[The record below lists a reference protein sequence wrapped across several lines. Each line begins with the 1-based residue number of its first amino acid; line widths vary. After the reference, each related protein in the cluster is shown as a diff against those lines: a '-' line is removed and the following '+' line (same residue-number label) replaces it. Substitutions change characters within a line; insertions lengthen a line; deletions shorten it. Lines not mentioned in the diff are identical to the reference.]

1 MRLLKIAFL
10 LMSYICL
17 SQADDS
23 AKMFNLLDK
32 RQQQLHIQKEF
43 DELEKKQ
50 QQEKDAYLE
59 NQKPEDKIYIFKQI
73 RFKKNDTLT
82 MQANRILKK
91 YINQPLSVN
100 DIYKIIKELT
110 NFIVS
115 KGYSTSSVTIDEI
128 DKEHDIL
135 FLDLQ
140 YGFVGEVYLNGDNNT
155 TRLDFGMPLKKG
167 DKFNIYDLDT
177 GIENLNNG
185 ARDVKISIKASDNYG
200 NSDIFINLKPK
211 LPSLV
216 LDFDNSG
223 YKAKGEYKT
232 SAYLSLNNI
241 FNLNDSMRLGFI
253 KSLLKNM
260 SQNHENIYILSY
272 NLPIQSYQLSYSLQY
287 SDNKSVIE
295 GYNNSFIKNTD
306 TSLRHKI
313 TLKKI
318 LHRTSKDKFS
328 IYANLGIKDNINK
341 IDDFRLESSSGRY
354 SSIASGVEYSTL
366 AFGGF
371 LFLNLEYEKGIPF
384 LDSKRDTENSL
395 YKIEF
400 NKVNFNLSYQ
410 KSFYIND
417 SLGFLYQNSSGA
429 SYSNEPLLYANKF
442 LIGDEYTVRGF
453 KESSAALDYGAY
465 GNNTIYLQFLN
476 APKYLR
482 ALEPFV
488 GLDMGYGKDY
498 LLPNKDFLAGFAFGF
513 RYNLNHFSL
522 NLTASKAL
530 HKSSNMPSETIP
542 IYLRASAFF

>member
-1 MRLLKIAFL
+1 
-10 LMSYICL
+10 MSFICL

-23 AKMFNLLDK
+23 TKTLNLLDK
-32 RQQQLHIQKEF
+32 RQQQLYIQKEF

-50 QQEKDAYLE
+50 QQEKDISLE
-59 NQKPEDKIYIFKQI
+59 NQDYEDKIYIFKQI

-82 MQANRILKK
+82 MQVNGILKK

-100 DIYKIIKELT
+100 DIYNMIKELT
-110 NFIVS
+110 NFIIS
-115 KGYSTSSVTIDEI
+115 KGYSTSSVTIDKI
-128 DKEHDIL
+128 DQKYHIL

-155 TRLDFGMPLKKG
+155 TRIDFGVPLKKG

-177 GIENLNNG
+177 AIENLNNG
-185 ARDVKISIKASDNYG
+185 AKDVKISVKASENYG
-200 NSDIFINLKPK
+200 YSDVFINLKSKPPD
-211 LPSLV
+211 LI
-216 LDFDNSG
+216 LDLDNSG
-223 YKAKGEYKT
+223 YKNKGEYKAST
-232 SAYLSLNNI
+232 YISLSNI
-241 FNLNDSMRLGFI
+241 FNLNDSIRFGFI
-253 KSLLKNM
+253 KGLLKDM
-260 SQNHENIYILSY
+260 SKEREDVYVASY
-272 NLPIQSYQLSYSLQY
+272 TLPIQGYQLSYSLQY
-287 SDNKSVIE
+287 SDNINVIE
-295 GYNNSFIKNTD
+295 GNDNSFIKNTD

-313 TLKKI
+313 MLKKI

-341 IDDFRLESSSGRY
+341 IDNFRLESSSGRY
-354 SSIASGVEYSTL
+354 SSIASGIEYSTL

-384 LDSKRDTENSL
+384 LDSKRDFKDSL

-417 SLGFLYQNSSGA
+417 SLAFLYQNSLGA

-465 GNNTIYLQFLN
+465 GNNTVYLQFLN
-476 APKYLR
+476 VPKYLR

-498 LLPNKDFLAGFAFGF
+498 LLPNKDFLAGIAFGF

-530 HKSSNMPSETIP
+530 HKSSNMPNETIP
-542 IYLRASAFF
+542 IYLRASVFF

>member
-1 MRLLKIAFL
+1 
-10 LMSYICL
+10 MSFICL
-17 SQADDS
+17 LQADDS
-23 AKMFNLLDK
+23 AKTLNLLDK

-50 QQEKDAYLE
+50 QQEKDVYLE
-59 NQKPEDKIYIFKQI
+59 NQDSEDKIYIFKQI
-73 RFKKNDTLT
+73 QFKKNDTLT
-82 MQANRILKK
+82 MQVNNILKK

-100 DIYKIIKELT
+100 DIYNMIKELT
-110 NFIVS
+110 NFIVA
-115 KGYSTSSVTIDEI
+115 KGYSTSSVTIDEL
-128 DKEHDIL
+128 DQERDIL
-135 FLDLQ
+135 FLDLK

-185 ARDVKISIKASDNYG
+185 ARDVKIAVKASENYG
-200 NSDIFINLKPK
+200 YSDIFINLKSKPPD
-211 LPSLV
+211 LI

-223 YKAKGEYKT
+223 YKAKGEYKA
-232 SAYLSLNNI
+232 SAYLSLSNI
-241 FNLNDSMRLGFI
+241 LNLNDSIRFGFI
-253 KSLLKNM
+253 KGLLKDM
-260 SQNHENIYILSY
+260 SQERENVYVANY
-272 NLPIQSYQLSYSLQY
+272 TLPIQSYQLSYSMQY
-287 SDNKSVIE
+287 SDNINMIE
-295 GYNNSFIKNTD
+295 GYDNSFIKNTD

-313 TLKKI
+313 MLKKI

-328 IYANLGIKDNINK
+328 IYANLGIKDDVNE
-341 IDDFRLESSSGRY
+341 IDNFRLESSSGRY

-384 LDSKRDTENSL
+384 LGSKKDSKDSL

-410 KSFYIND
+410 KSFYAND
-417 SLGFLYQNSSGA
+417 GLAFLYQNSLGA
-429 SYSNEPLLYANKF
+429 SYSNEPLLYADKF
-442 LIGDEYTVRGF
+442 LIGDEYTVGGF

-465 GNNTIYLQFLN
+465 SNNTIYLQFLN

-488 GLDMGYGKDY
+488 GLDMGYGRDY
-498 LLPNKDFLAGFAFGF
+498 LLPNKDF
-513 RYNLNHFSL
+513 
-522 NLTASKAL
+522 
-530 HKSSNMPSETIP
+530 
-542 IYLRASAFF
+542 

>member
-1 MRLLKIAFL
+1 M
-10 LMSYICL
+10 
-17 SQADDS
+17 
-23 AKMFNLLDK
+23 
-32 RQQQLHIQKEF
+32 
-43 DELEKKQ
+43 
-50 QQEKDAYLE
+50 
-59 NQKPEDKIYIFKQI
+59 
-73 RFKKNDTLT
+73 
-82 MQANRILKK
+82 
-91 YINQPLSVN
+91 SVN

-200 NSDIFINLKPK
+200 YSDIFINLKPK

-232 SAYLSLNNI
+232 STYLSLNNI
-241 FNLNDSMRLGFI
+241 FNLNDSVRLGFI

-260 SQNHENIYILSY
+260 SQNRENIYTLSY

-318 LHRTSKDKFS
+318 LHRTSKGKFS

-341 IDDFRLESSSGRY
+341 IE
-354 SSIASGVEYSTL
+354 I
-366 AFGGF
+366 
-371 LFLNLEYEKGIPF
+371 
-384 LDSKRDTENSL
+384 
-395 YKIEF
+395 
-400 NKVNFNLSYQ
+400 
-410 KSFYIND
+410 
-417 SLGFLYQNSSGA
+417 
-429 SYSNEPLLYANKF
+429 
-442 LIGDEYTVRGF
+442 
-453 KESSAALDYGAY
+453 
-465 GNNTIYLQFLN
+465 
-476 APKYLR
+476 
-482 ALEPFV
+482 FV
-488 GLDMGYGKDY
+488 
-498 LLPNKDFLAGFAFGF
+498 
-513 RYNLNHFSL
+513 
-522 NLTASKAL
+522 
-530 HKSSNMPSETIP
+530 
-542 IYLRASAFF
+542 